1 MYLLSCIR
9 ILNEYERG
17 VVFRLGRSMS
27 QPKGPGLIM
36 IFWPVDRMIRVSLR
50 THVDDVPPQDILT
63 QDNVSVHVNAVV
75 YYQVVDPLK
84 AILVVENYQYAT
96 SELSQTTLRSILGQA
111 ELDELLAERDRLNR
125 HLREVLD
132 PQSDP
137 WGATLS
143 MVEVK
148 HLDLPDTMKRA
159 MATAEAEAPTK
170 CLR

>member
-111 ELDELLAERDRLNR
+111 TR
-125 HLREVLD
+125 
-132 PQSDP
+132 
-137 WGATLS
+137 
-143 MVEVK
+143 
-148 HLDLPDTMKRA
+148 
-159 MATAEAEAPTK
+159 
-170 CLR
+170 